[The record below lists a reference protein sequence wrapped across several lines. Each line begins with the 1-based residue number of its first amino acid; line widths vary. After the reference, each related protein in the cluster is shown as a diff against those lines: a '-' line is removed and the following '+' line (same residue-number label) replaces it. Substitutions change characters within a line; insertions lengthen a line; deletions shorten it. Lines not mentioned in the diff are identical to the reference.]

1 MSRSPPLRFL
11 LLLLAGWTGVRAAWL
26 APGWWARPAEAV
38 GAPSAGRPGSGAAV
52 SPSISKPAVR
62 PRLRTVAAPALRK
75 SLVRPIP
82 VPRSLAARPAAAR
95 PYEAPLWPALPW
107 RLPARD
113 RSERRVAPAARDARP
128 STGSA
133 AASRWSFAAW
143 SFLRQGDAPALAPGG
158 ILGGSQAGALA
169 RFRINR
175 DPARPLA
182 LAVRLSSPLRR
193 SAGAEA
199 AVGIDW
205 QPSRLLPLH
214 VLAERRE
221 RLGSEGRS
229 AFGLTFHG
237 GVNDAPLA
245 GLRVEAYAQA
255 GIVGTRSLD
264 LFGDGALRLS
274 VPLGRVRLGAG
285 AWAAAQPGLA
295 RLDLGPQASLRLPL
309 AGRNVAAAADWRLRA
324 AGNAR
329 PGSGPTLTF
338 ATDF

>member
-26 APGWWARPAEAV
+26 APGWWARP
-38 GAPSAGRPGSGAAV
+38 GSGAAG
-52 SPSISKPAVR
+52 SPNISKPVAR
-62 PRLRTVAAPALRK
+62 PRPRTVAAPAPRK
-75 SLVRPIP
+75 ILVRAIP
-82 VPRSLAARPAAAR
+82 VPPGLAERPAAT
-95 PYEAPLWPALPW
+95 PPFEAPLWPALPW

-113 RSERRVAPAARDARP
+113 PAERRVAPAARDAGTWPR
-128 STGSA
+128 SA

-158 ILGGSQAGALA
+158 SLGASQAGALA

-182 LAVRLSSPLRR
+182 LAVRLSSPVRR
-193 SAGAEA
+193 PAGAEA
-199 AVGIDW
+199 AAGIDW
-205 QPSRLLPLH
+205 QPSRRIPVH

-221 RLGSEGRS
+221 GLGSEGRS

-237 GVNDAPLA
+237 GVSDAPFA

-274 VPLGRVRLGAG
+274 VPFGRVRLGAG

-309 AGRNVAAAADWRLRA
+309 AGRNIVAAADWRLRA

-329 PGSGPTLTF
+329 PGSGPTLTL